1 MELILTSDDLYIGM
15 GVCAII
21 LVLILFIATLS
32 WGNKEHLFLPSLI
45 LISIITAAVML
56 FGIYPIEQKENHD
69 FYEDNIRDVVLSC
82 ITPDMSYYDKL
93 VRIEDVC
100 RIYNKIP
107 AHECIDYAIADIQPM
122 R

>member
-1 MELILTSDDLYIGM
+1 VELILTSDDLYIGM

-107 AHECIDYAIADIQPM
+107 VQKCIDYAIADIKGK
-122 R
+122 